1 MKQLPLFPEQASTIA
16 GRVDALF
23 YFLLIITGF
32 LSLLVVLLII
42 YFAIKYHRR
51 SEAERP
57 RPVEG
62 SLPLEILW
70 TVFTFGLFMVMFFW
84 GASIYSTLAHP
95 PEDALDI
102 YVIGKQWMW
111 KFQHSGGQREI
122 NELHIPVDRPIK
134 LIMSSQDVIH
144 DVFVPAFRVK
154 GDVIPGRYTTLWF
167 QATKPGTYHLFCA
180 EYCGTQHSGMIGRV
194 IVMEPAQYQAW
205 LSGNVIQQAGALTPS
220 PVMTGEAPTSGTPQ
234 GSTSPAGV
242 TTGMA
247 PGSAAPLAEAPGT
260 GAAEGSLASA
270 GEKLFRDLGCI
281 TCHRLGTQ
289 GRGPNLV
296 GIFGKSI
303 ALQNGETVVADENYL
318 RESILHP
325 QAKIVAGF
333 QPIMPPYEG
342 RLSEEELIQ
351 LIAYIKSLK

>member
-1 MKQLPLFPEQASTIA
+1 MKQFPLFPEQASTVA

-23 YFLLIITGF
+23 YFLVAITGF
-32 LSLLVVLLII
+32 FALLVTLFII
-42 YFAIKYHRR
+42 YFAIKYRR
-51 SEAERP
+51 QFDAERP
-57 RPVEG
+57 RPITG
-62 SLPLEILW
+62 SLTLEIVW
-70 TVFTFGLFMVMFFW
+70 TVVPFGLFMVMFFW
-84 GASIYSTLAHP
+84 GASIYSTMAHP
-95 PEDALDI
+95 PEDTLDI

-111 KFQHSGGQREI
+111 KFQHPGGQREI

-167 QATKPGTYHLFCA
+167 QATKLGTYHLFCA
-180 EYCGTQHSGMIGRV
+180 EYCGTQHSGMVGRV
-194 IVMEPAQYQAW
+194 IVMEPVQYQAW
-205 LSGNVIQQAGALTPS
+205 LSGNLTQQAGTLTPS
-220 PVMTGEAPTSGTPQ
+220 PIVTGEAPTTGATQ
-234 GSTSPAGV
+234 ESTSPTGV

-247 PGSAAPLAEAPGT
+247 PGT
-260 GAAEGSLASA
+260 GAPEGSLASA

-296 GIFGKSI
+296 GIFGKSVT
-303 ALQNGETVVADENYL
+303 LQNGETVMADENYL
-318 RESILHP
+318 RESILRP

-351 LIAYIKSLK
+351 LIAYLKSLK